1 MRRSISAWM
10 RSQMAYPYGRMTIVP
25 RTGPVSA
32 SVAFASTSWY
42 QRGKSAACEVS
53 TPDTRWRV
61 VRHGVVPRAESVDPR
76 VRLRLAGAHDRRRR
90 VGVDAV
96 GRADLDVGQAGG

>member
-1 MRRSISAWM
+1 MSSGKYTFSAPAALMRRSISAWM

-53 TPDTRWRV
+53 TPDTRWRL
-61 VRHGVVPRAESVDPR
+61 VRHDARGPRRTP
-76 VRLRLAGAHDRRRR
+76 
-90 VGVDAV
+90 
-96 GRADLDVGQAGG
+96 